1 MESEELSKN
10 FIKKL
15 NEIKQ
20 LYSEE
25 DKAILLNHYYKE
37 YKNNLKMLKMKYMN
51 TNQNIETTNIIN
63 TPSLL
68 NLINTP
74 SLSNL
79 INIQNQQNLINTQN
93 SSNLINTQTPSNLIN
108 TKTFNS
114 YSSVYSKKS
123 NPDGTFTVHEKNVI
137 NDNGK
142 IKKNENSY
150 IIK

>member
-15 NEIKQ
+15 KEIKQ
-20 LYSEE
+20 INSEE
-25 DKAILLNHYYKE
+25 DKAILLNYYYKE
-37 YKNNLKMLKMKYMN
+37 YKNNLKMLKIKYMN
-51 TNQNIETTNIIN
+51 NNQNTE
-63 TPSLL
+63 SS
-68 NLINTP
+68 NLINIPSSSNLINIP

-79 INIQNQQNLINTQN
+79 INIPSLSNRINPQNLINT
-93 SSNLINTQTPSNLIN
+93 
-108 TKTFNS
+108 KKFNS

-142 IKKNENSY
+142 IKQNENSY